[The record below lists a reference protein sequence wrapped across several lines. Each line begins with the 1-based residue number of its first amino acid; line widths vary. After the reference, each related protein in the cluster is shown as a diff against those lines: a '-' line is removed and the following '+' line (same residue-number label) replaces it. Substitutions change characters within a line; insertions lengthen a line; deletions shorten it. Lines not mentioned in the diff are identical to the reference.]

1 MDEAVGDLKQ
11 ALPCVAEAPTVHVEV
26 HQRSCSTAKKEDI
39 KLSVRKLLNRHNI
52 VFGDYKW
59 NEFDDPF
66 LARNVQSVSIV
77 DTELKVKDPQPIDLG
92 ACTIALHVFQLNE
105 GGPSSETLEEET
117 ENITAASHW
126 VLPAAEF
133 HGLWDSLVYDVEV
146 KSHLLDYVMTTLLF
160 SDKNVDSNLI
170 AWNRVV
176 LLHGPP
182 GTGKTSLCKALAQK
196 LTIRLSSRYQY
207 GQLIEINSHSLF
219 SKWFSESGKL
229 VTKMFQKIQDLIDDK
244 DALVFVLIDEVE
256 SLTAAR
262 NACRAGTEPSD
273 AIRVVNAVLTQIDQI
288 KRHCNVVILTTSN
301 ITERIDVAFVDR
313 ADIRQYIGPPSA
325 AAIFKIYLS
334 CLEELMKC
342 QIIYPRQQLLTLR
355 ELEMIGF
362 IENNVSKLSLLLSE
376 ISRKSEGLSG
386 RVLRKLPFLAHAL
399 YIQSHHLGLVLP
411 ESQSMTGSPLPL
423 PPDLSFVVRHLPP
436 SVISHLSLEITCLRH
451 LPAAERL
458 LHLQLWLTSHISS
471 TRALPSREVCFCP
484 SPDL

>member
-26 HQRSCSTAKKEDI
+26 HQRSGSTAKKEDI

-52 VFGDYKW
+52 VFGDYTW
-59 NEFDDPF
+59 TEFDDPF
-66 LARNVQSVSIV
+66 LSRNVQSVSIV
-77 DTELKVKDPQPIDLG
+77 DTELKVKDPQAAEPIDLG
-92 ACTIALHVFQLNE
+92 ACTISLHVFQLNE

-196 LTIRLSSRYQY
+196 LTIRLSSRYRY

-229 VTKMFQKIQDLIDDK
+229 VTKMFQKIQDLIDDR

-362 IENNVSKLSLLLSE
+362 IENNVS
-376 ISRKSEGLSG
+376 RKSEGLSG

-399 YIQSHHLGLVLP
+399 YVQAPTVTIEGFL
-411 ESQSMTGSPLPL
+411 
-423 PPDLSFVVRHLPP
+423 RA
-436 SVISHLSLEITCLRH
+436 LSLAVDKQFE
-451 LPAAERL
+451 EKK
-458 LHLQLWLTSHISS
+458 QL
-471 TRALPSREVCFCP
+471 
-484 SPDL
+484 SPCV